1 MNTTAGK
8 KILLIDDDEALRQS
22 LGEQLRLHEEFEI
35 YEADNGTAGL
45 ERKADTG
52 ENRSLAAYAGEILH
66 VEARGLCGHI
76 TLSVEPGASRA

>member
-35 YEADNGTAGL
+35 YEADNGTA
-45 ERKADTG
+45 
-52 ENRSLAAYAGEILH
+52 
-66 VEARGLCGHI
+66 
-76 TLSVEPGASRA
+76 